1 MRHFFIGIVLGT
13 SIEFI
18 SSFVVYNLVAAHS
31 KIYID
36 SIPFII
42 YYPLLAG
49 IIISISVGLFRRS
62 ILLPV
67 GIISGIALS
76 IFGIS
81 LLLYGA

>member
-1 MRHFFIGIVLGT
+1 MRHFFIGIVLGM

-18 SSFVVYNLVAAHS
+18 SSFVVYNLVGAHS
-31 KIYID
+31 KSYID
-36 SIPFII
+36 SIPFIV

-49 IIISISVGLFRRS
+49 VLISIGVGVARRS

-76 IFGIS
+76 IFGFS